1 MQHNR
6 KTGNS
11 MQGLAYILII
21 SSLCFFSCSD
31 AYTFDFATRGPGVD
45 YTPVLEPYQQEMGTP
60 SWSYCSREAEQFH
73 KDFWG
78 CFLPPSLPT
87 FLLTF
92 PPFFLPPLPAQSIAF
107 S

>member
-1 MQHNR
+1 
-6 KTGNS
+6 

-78 CFLPPSLPT
+78 WFCGNVLRP
-87 FLLTF
+87 LLTCS
-92 PPFFLPPLPAQSIAF
+92 PFS
-107 S
+107 